1 MCIADTIYKVL
12 VMVQC
17 IICTSEPIK
26 LTRSEIQ
33 AEKTPEVCVC
43 VCLCVSVCVCVCVCV
58 CVFMCLSSVS
68 LAVSLPLSLFLDG
81 HASCA
86 GAGNFRKGARD
97 PGSSRSRSGGLYWS
111 SRSTVAA

>member
-1 MCIADTIYKVL
+1 MLCLLRESSYMCIADTIYKVL

-43 VCLCVSVCVCVCVCV
+43 ACLCVSVCVCVYVSQLSLAR
-58 CVFMCLSSVS
+58 CLS
-68 LAVSLPLSLFLDG
+68 PSLFVFG
-81 HASCA
+81 WA
-86 GAGNFRKGARD
+86 RKLCWR
-97 PGSSRSRSGGLYWS
+97 R
-111 SRSTVAA
+111 